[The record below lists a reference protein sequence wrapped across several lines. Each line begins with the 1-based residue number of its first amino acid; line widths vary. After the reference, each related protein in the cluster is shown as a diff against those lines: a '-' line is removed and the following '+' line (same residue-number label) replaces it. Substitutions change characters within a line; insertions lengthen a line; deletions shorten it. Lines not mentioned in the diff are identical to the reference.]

1 MMQQI
6 EVIQTPPPPGQPVPA
21 QATPGQGGLLVQ
33 TPGGVV
39 HLPGGAS
46 PRAVLRG
53 AEAKRERLGDLM
65 SRVRNRRDETS
76 RKLQDGRVT
85 GPDRAGLEK
94 YIQELD
100 ARIIDIEHQMQQ
112 AERELAAAAAVPGA
126 QIPERIE
133 RGGGRNDFPEE
144 MIAIPI
150 VFTIFVLFPIAI
162 AYSRRIWKRTGTA
175 LAQTP
180 AWMNERFSRME
191 QAVDA
196 IAIEVERISEGQR
209 FMTKLFSEGGRSL
222 GQGAAQP
229 VEVPVREHV
238 PQGTT

>member
-6 EVIQTPPPPGQPVPA
+6 EVIQAPPAPGQPAPTPA
-21 QATPGQGGLLVQ
+21 PTGTGGGLLVQ

-65 SRVRNRRDETS
+65 SRLRNRRDETS

-112 AERELAAAAAVPGA
+112 AEHELAAAAAVPGA

-133 RGGGRNDFPEE
+133 RGGGRDFPEE
-144 MIAIPI
+144 LIAIPI

-162 AYSRRIWKRTGTA
+162 AFARRIWKRTGTA
-175 LAQTP
+175 IAQTP

-222 GQGAAQP
+222 GQGAAEP
-229 VEVPVREHV
+229 VEVRVREHA